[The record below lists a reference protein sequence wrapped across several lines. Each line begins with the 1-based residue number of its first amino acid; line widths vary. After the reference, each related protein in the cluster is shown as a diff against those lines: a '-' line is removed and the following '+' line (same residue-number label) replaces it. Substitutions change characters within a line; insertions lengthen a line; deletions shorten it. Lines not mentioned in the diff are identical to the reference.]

1 MARKSNFAA
10 PRVKTKIRRKG
21 RHAKNAKRRD
31 KKQTFFPSGV
41 LRNG

>member
-1 MARKSNFAA
+1 MARKMSISG
-10 PRVKTKIRRKG
+10 PREKMKIRRKG

-41 LRNG
+41 NR